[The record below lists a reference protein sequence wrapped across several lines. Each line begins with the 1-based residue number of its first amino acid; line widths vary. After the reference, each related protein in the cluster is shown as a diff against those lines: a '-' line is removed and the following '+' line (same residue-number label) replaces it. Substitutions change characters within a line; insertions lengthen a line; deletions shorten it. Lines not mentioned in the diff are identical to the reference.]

1 MILRENMKSSL
12 DFIIKYKWWLLAGFL
27 ILFLFFFLR
36 LFNLTILPVFV
47 DEAIYIRWSQVMKA
61 EPTLRFLPLSDGKQ
75 PLFMWATIPLFKI
88 FKDPLFAGRFLSVL
102 SGLGSLVGISLISW
116 RLFKDRLILLLTALF
131 YAILPFFVFFDR
143 LALVDSMLLMFIIWI
158 VYFGLLFIE
167 KPRLSFS
174 FILGFLL
181 AGGLLTKSPAIFA
194 AILIPTLFFFF
205 KFKKE
210 GKESYFTKYLKTLS
224 LLAFIYII
232 GFGIYNFLL
241 RLGPGFEMIAIRN
254 KDYIFSV
261 KEILSHP
268 LDPLRPHLGDLFKWF
283 NRLFGDKTFFPFV
296 GLGLIIG
303 LWKKTRV
310 TLFLLV
316 WVLVPLLAQSV
327 FAKVFT
333 PRYILFT
340 VWPLIIFC
348 AFGWKLLFEAI
359 KEIFKGKSSKV
370 MLVVFSM
377 LILVYPLSFNFDLLF
392 NPEKADLPRNLRS
405 GHLEEWPAGQ
415 GIKESSVILKEK
427 AKIGSVFVGTEG
439 YFGTLPDGLQIY
451 LEKTPNITVIGVGYP
466 LKEVPQSLINS
477 LVDNDVYLVVN
488 QSRLEFKPDENGLVL
503 VEEYPKAIN
512 PSGFQDKLLLFNLDK
527 DFFK

>member
-1 MILRENMKSSL
+1 MTLKENMKNSL
-12 DFIIKYKWWLLAGFL
+12 DFIVKYKWWILSGLLVL
-27 ILFLFFFLR
+27 LLFFFLR

-47 DEAIYIRWSQVMKA
+47 DEAIYIRWSQVMRA

-75 PLFMWATIPLFKI
+75 PLFMWTTIPLFKI

-102 SGLGSLVGISLISW
+102 TGLASLVGISLISW
-116 RLFKDRLILLLTALF
+116 RLFKDKLVILLTALF

-143 LALVDSMLLMFIIWI
+143 LALVDSMLLMFIVWI
-158 VYFGLLFIE
+158 VYFGLLFVE
-167 KPRLSFS
+167 KPQLSFS

-181 AGGLLTKSPAIFA
+181 TGGLLTKSPAIFA
-194 AILIPTLFFFF
+194 AILIPTLFLFF

-210 GKESYFTKYLKTLS
+210 KKETYFTKYLKTLS
-224 LLAFIYII
+224 LLAFIYVI

-268 LDPLRPHLGDLFKWF
+268 LDPLKPHLGDLVKWF
-283 NRLFGDKTFFPFV
+283 GSLFGRTITAFVFV
-296 GLGLIIG
+296 GVVIS
-303 LWKKTRV
+303 LWKKIRIG
-310 TLFLLV
+310 LFLLA
-316 WVLVPLLAQSV
+316 WFLVPLLAQSV

-340 VWPLIIFC
+340 VWPLVIFA
-348 AFGWKLLFEAI
+348 AFGVKLFFEVI
-359 KEIFKGKSSKV
+359 KGNFKGRSAKIV
-370 MLVVFSM
+370 LTI
-377 LILVYPLSFNFDLLF
+377 LAILVLIYPLSFNFDLIF
-392 NPEKADLPRNLRS
+392 NPERARLPRNLRS

-415 GIKESSVILKEK
+415 GIRESSVILKEK
-427 AKIGSVFVGTEG
+427 AKSGNVFVGTEG

-451 LEKTPNITVIGVGYP
+451 LEGTPNIIVIGVGYP

-477 LVDNDVYLVVN
+477 LVDNDVYLIVN
-488 QSRLEFKPDENGLVL
+488 QSRLEFKPDDNGLIL
-503 VEEYPKAIN
+503 VEEYPKAID